1 MEHAFAPLKSACVVW
16 NKRSIRVVSIFP
28 GFVVYYCKLTEPY
41 PSTEVESKLKHLFRS
56 LTRARRAYKDIRSH
70 ALTLLHRASA
80 AVLAAVLV
88 YKALTYLLFLPAMN
102 GIWSLTL
109 RCSPVNYL
117 TNNNAHQIF
126 TSPTILGGIV
136 LIVLLA
142 AFWNLYG
149 FSILLH
155 GFALARRG
163 ETLRLASLFVR
174 SLGDIRHVLLPKNW
188 PILLY
193 CALLIPF
200 TDVFVTYNYI
210 SQLAVPEYILGLVR
224 AKPLYLV
231 LFLLILGAAFLFT
244 LFWVLVL
251 PLFTLERKNL
261 WEAVQES
268 AAHVKTQLPRLA
280 GVLLRWNLSA
290 LVRSVLVF
298 FGASLLVY
306 SVAALIGLRSTR
318 AMLLLARA
326 LYLLEIPFFG
336 FLLDC
341 KVTTAQC
348 TIIAFLYD
356 RCRDC
361 PPEALPEGKPH
372 RFGGWPLLT
381 AAVAGVTLA
390 TGLMAVYL
398 YALPQDDA
406 LLTAVGGVTPLVT
419 FHRGDCTVAPE
430 NTLPAFRSAI
440 LKGGDRIELDV
451 QMTSDGVVVVT
462 HDSNLKRC
470 TGKNAKVYDLT
481 YAGVAQLDAGRW
493 FSSRFADTRI
503 PTLEQVLQLCRGRIG
518 LNVEIKP
525 SAATPALEA
534 ETVRL
539 LREYG
544 FDSSNCVITSQSYE
558 TLHKVKALAPEYPT
572 GYILALGVGNYY
584 DLPDA
589 DFFSVETTFITSGMV
604 NAVHLRGKTVSAWT
618 IDREKVATHMLEL
631 GVDDLITDKPDMVQ
645 DLLARNQ
652 QVDDSLIDFRD
663 LLNALLHPEQPA
675 DSSDDAEETITDAV
689 EDPEEFVDAA

>member
-1 MEHAFAPLKSACVVW
+1 M
-16 NKRSIRVVSIFP
+16 
-28 GFVVYYCKLTEPY
+28 TEPY

-56 LTRARRAYKDIRSH
+56 LTRAHRAYKDTRNH

-80 AVLAAVLV
+80 AVLTAVLV

-142 AFWNLYG
+142 ACWNLYG

-163 ETLRLASLFVR
+163 ETLRPVSLFVR

-251 PLFTLERKNL
+251 PLFTLERKSL

-268 AAHVKTQLPRLA
+268 AAHVRAQLPRLA

-356 RCRDC
+356 CFRDY
-361 PPEALPEGKPH
+361 PPEELPEGKPH
-372 RFGGWPLLT
+372 RF
-381 AAVAGVTLA
+381 
-390 TGLMAVYL
+390 
-398 YALPQDDA
+398 
-406 LLTAVGGVTPLVT
+406 GGVTPLVT

-481 YAGVAQLDAGRW
+481 YAEVAQLDAGRW

>member
-1 MEHAFAPLKSACVVW
+1 M
-16 NKRSIRVVSIFP
+16 
-28 GFVVYYCKLTEPY
+28 TEPY

-56 LTRARRAYKDIRSH
+56 LTRAHRAYKGTRNH

-80 AVLAAVLV
+80 AVLTAVLV

-155 GFALARRG
+155 GFALACRG
-163 ETLRLASLFVR
+163 ETLRPVSLFVR

-251 PLFTLERKNL
+251 PLFTLERKSL

-356 RCRDC
+356 RFRDC
-361 PPEALPEGKPH
+361 PPEELPEGKPH
-372 RFGGWPLLT
+372 RFGGWP
-381 AAVAGVTLA
+381 
-390 TGLMAVYL
+390 
-398 YALPQDDA
+398 

-481 YAGVAQLDAGRW
+481 YAEVAQLDAGRW
-493 FSSRFADTRI
+493 FSSRFADTQI

-525 SAATPALEA
+525 SAASPALEA

-652 QVDDSLIDFRD
+652 QVNDSLIDFRD

>member
-1 MEHAFAPLKSACVVW
+1 M
-16 NKRSIRVVSIFP
+16 
-28 GFVVYYCKLTEPY
+28 
-41 PSTEVESKLKHLFRS
+41 KHLFRS
-56 LTRARRAYKDIRSH
+56 LTRAHRAYKDTRNH

-80 AVLAAVLV
+80 AVLTAVLV

-163 ETLRLASLFVR
+163 ETLRPVSLFVR

-251 PLFTLERKNL
+251 PLFTLERKSL

-306 SVAALIGLRSTR
+306 SVAVLIGLRSTR

-326 LYLLEIPFFG
+326 LYLVEIPFFG

-361 PPEALPEGKPH
+361 PPEALPRANRTALAAGPCSPLRCRGHAGH
-372 RFGGWPLLT
+372 RADGSLPL
-381 AAVAGVTLA
+381 
-390 TGLMAVYL
+390 
-398 YALPQDDA
+398 
-406 LLTAVGGVTPLVT
+406 
-419 FHRGDCTVAPE
+419 
-430 NTLPAFRSAI
+430 RSAS
-440 LKGGDRIELDV
+440 G
-451 QMTSDGVVVVT
+451 
-462 HDSNLKRC
+462 RC
-470 TGKNAKVYDLT
+470 PAHRRGRRDPTGHLPPGATAPWPRKT
-481 YAGVAQLDAGRW
+481 PFPPSGRP
-493 FSSRFADTRI
+493 SSR
-503 PTLEQVLQLCRGRIG
+503 
-518 LNVEIKP
+518 
-525 SAATPALEA
+525 AATA
-534 ETVRL
+534 
-539 LREYG
+539 
-544 FDSSNCVITSQSYE
+544 SSWMC
-558 TLHKVKALAPEYPT
+558 
-572 GYILALGVGNYY
+572 
-584 DLPDA
+584 
-589 DFFSVETTFITSGMV
+589 
-604 NAVHLRGKTVSAWT
+604 R
-618 IDREKVATHMLEL
+618 
-631 GVDDLITDKPDMVQ
+631 
-645 DLLARNQ
+645 
-652 QVDDSLIDFRD
+652 
-663 LLNALLHPEQPA
+663 
-675 DSSDDAEETITDAV
+675 
-689 EDPEEFVDAA
+689 

>member
-1 MEHAFAPLKSACVVW
+1 M
-16 NKRSIRVVSIFP
+16 
-28 GFVVYYCKLTEPY
+28 TEPY

-56 LTRARRAYKDIRSH
+56 LTRAHRAYKDTRNH

-80 AVLAAVLV
+80 AVLTAVLV
-88 YKALTYLLFLPAMN
+88 YKVLTYLLFLPAMN

-163 ETLRLASLFVR
+163 ETLRPVSLFVR

-244 LFWVLVL
+244 LLWVLVL

-261 WEAVQES
+261 WDAVQES

-356 RCRDC
+356 CCRDC

-398 YALPQDDA
+398 CALPQDDA

-440 LKGGDRIELDV
+440 LKGGD
-451 QMTSDGVVVVT
+451 
-462 HDSNLKRC
+462 
-470 TGKNAKVYDLT
+470 
-481 YAGVAQLDAGRW
+481 
-493 FSSRFADTRI
+493 
-503 PTLEQVLQLCRGRIG
+503 RIG

-558 TLHKVKALAPEYPT
+558 TLHKVKELAPEYPT

-645 DLLARNQ
+645 NLLARNQ

>member
-1 MEHAFAPLKSACVVW
+1 M
-16 NKRSIRVVSIFP
+16 
-28 GFVVYYCKLTEPY
+28 TEPY

-56 LTRARRAYKDIRSH
+56 LTRAHRAYKDTRNH

-80 AVLAAVLV
+80 AVLTAVLV

-142 AFWNLYG
+142 ACWNLYG

-163 ETLRLASLFVR
+163 ETLRPVSLFVR
-174 SLGDIRHVLLPKNW
+174 SLGDTRHVLLPKNW

-356 RCRDC
+356 CCRDC

-381 AAVAGVTLA
+381 AAVAGS
-390 TGLMAVYL
+390 
-398 YALPQDDA
+398 LPLRPAPGRCPAHRRGRRDPA
-406 LLTAVGGVTPLVT
+406 GHLPPGRL
-419 FHRGDCTVAPE
+419 HRGPGKHPSR
-430 NTLPAFRSAI
+430 LPV
-440 LKGGDRIELDV
+440 GHP
-451 QMTSDGVVVVT
+451 Q
-462 HDSNLKRC
+462 
-470 TGKNAKVYDLT
+470 
-481 YAGVAQLDAGRW
+481 GR
-493 FSSRFADTRI
+493 
-503 PTLEQVLQLCRGRIG
+503 
-518 LNVEIKP
+518 
-525 SAATPALEA
+525 
-534 ETVRL
+534 
-539 LREYG
+539 
-544 FDSSNCVITSQSYE
+544 
-558 TLHKVKALAPEYPT
+558 
-572 GYILALGVGNYY
+572 
-584 DLPDA
+584 
-589 DFFSVETTFITSGMV
+589 
-604 NAVHLRGKTVSAWT
+604 
-618 IDREKVATHMLEL
+618 
-631 GVDDLITDKPDMVQ
+631 
-645 DLLARNQ
+645 
-652 QVDDSLIDFRD
+652 
-663 LLNALLHPEQPA
+663 
-675 DSSDDAEETITDAV
+675 
-689 EDPEEFVDAA
+689 

>member
-1 MEHAFAPLKSACVVW
+1 M
-16 NKRSIRVVSIFP
+16 
-28 GFVVYYCKLTEPY
+28 
-41 PSTEVESKLKHLFRS
+41 KHLLRS
-56 LTRARRAYKDIRSH
+56 LTRAHRAYKDTRNH

-80 AVLAAVLV
+80 AVLTAVLV

-117 TNNNAHQIF
+117 TNNSAHQIF

-142 AFWNLYG
+142 ACWNLYG

-163 ETLRLASLFVR
+163 ETLRPVSLFVR

-251 PLFTLERKNL
+251 PLFTLERKSL
-261 WEAVQES
+261 WDAVQES
-268 AAHVKTQLPRLA
+268 VAHVKTQLPRLA

-326 LYLLEIPFFG
+326 LYLVEIPFFG

-361 PPEALPEGKPH
+361 PPEKLPEGKPH
-372 RFGGWPLLT
+372 RFGGWP
-381 AAVAGVTLA
+381 
-390 TGLMAVYL
+390 
-398 YALPQDDA
+398 

-481 YAGVAQLDAGRW
+481 YAEVAQLDAGRW

-558 TLHKVKALAPEYPT
+558 TLHKVKVLAPEYPT
-572 GYILALGVGNYY
+572 GYILALGVSNYY

-675 DSSDDAEETITDAV
+675 DFSDDAEETITDAV